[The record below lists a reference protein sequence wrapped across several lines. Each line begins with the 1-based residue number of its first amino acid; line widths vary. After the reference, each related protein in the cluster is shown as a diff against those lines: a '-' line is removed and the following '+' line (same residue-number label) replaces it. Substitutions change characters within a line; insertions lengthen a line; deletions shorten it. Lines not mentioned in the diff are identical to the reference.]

1 MMAIETA
8 PASSTQGAQA
18 SSASHAAKSRG
29 KAPDAGGNSF
39 VALLNSLDAQAGDA
53 SMTALAADDGTA
65 SGAALKDGPP
75 DTGSPLADP
84 AQLLASVAGTFA
96 SADVLPGDAG
106 EPALAAAPQA
116 VGKPGPHVR
125 APGAVLADAATAV
138 AHAQTAVAASEAASQ
153 ESGLGLDAQAPE
165 SIAELVAG
173 LKMPGAGTDKAQIP
187 TAAHT
192 STVRLAARA
201 DEVVPSAAKA
211 AAAAAQAFD
220 PSRATATIGGLV
232 RTTAGAS
239 VDPRDSKLASTW
251 ALAQSTSPAT
261 AALQAPPETRDAG
274 LSDPGGDKPGSG
286 NPSFLASG
294 ALASA
299 ERGLGGAANAAGDVR
314 FADVASSQPMAPDE
328 LLAQQVSVWAA
339 GKTQA
344 AELKLDGFGEQPIEI
359 SIALNGNEAE
369 VAFRSDHALARDLLQ
384 SALPELREMLRNE
397 GLVLSGMTVG
407 TSDRG
412 AAEAGGRQAG
422 RDSQSGAG
430 NDGRRDAAPAPAA
443 PARAARPQ
451 GAVDVFA

>member
-18 SSASHAAKSRG
+18 SSASHVAKSRG

-39 VALLNSLDAQAGDA
+39 LALLSSLDAQSADA
-53 SMTALAADDGTA
+53 ALTALAADDCTPTGEAMKDDA
-65 SGAALKDGPP
+65 SDAGGLV
-75 DTGSPLADP
+75 ADP
-84 AQLLASVAGTFA
+84 ASLLASVAGTIPG
-96 SADVLPGDAG
+96 ADAALVDAGDA
-106 EPALAAAPQA
+106 AAAGSAHA
-116 VGKPGPHVR
+116 VGKPGPHVANAAAN
-125 APGAVLADAATAV
+125 APTSTMASAAT
-138 AHAQTAVAASEAASQ
+138 EASQ
-153 ESGLGLDAQAPE
+153 EAGIDAQASE

-173 LKMPGAGTDKAQIP
+173 LKMPGADGDKSQNS
-187 TAAHT
+187 TGAHT

-201 DEVVPSAAKA
+201 DEVAPSTAKA
-211 AAAAAQAFD
+211 AARAAQAFD

-239 VDPRDSKLASTW
+239 VDPRDSKLASTL
-251 ALAQSTSPAT
+251 ALAQSASPAT
-261 AALQAPPETRDAG
+261 ATLQALQETRDAG
-274 LSDPGGDKPGSG
+274 LSDKGGDKPGSG

-299 ERGLGGAANAAGDVR
+299 ERALGGAANVSGDVR
-314 FADVASSQPMAPDE
+314 FADVAAGQQLTPDE
-328 LLAQQVSVWAA
+328 LLAQQVSVWAT

-344 AELKLDGFGEQPIEI
+344 AELKLDGFGDQPIEI
-359 SIALNGNEAE
+359 SIALNGKEAE

-412 AAEAGGRQAG
+412 AAEAGGRQGG
-422 RDSQSGAG
+422 RESQSGAG
-430 NDGRRDAAPAPAA
+430 SSGGRPEAAPASAL
-443 PARAARPQ
+443 PARTARPQ
-451 GAVDVFA
+451 GVVDVFA

>member
-29 KAPDAGGNSF
+29 KATEAGGNSF
-39 VALLNSLDAQAGDA
+39 LALLSSLDAQAGDA

-65 SGAALKDGPP
+65 SGAALKDGLP
-75 DTGSPLADP
+75 DAGSQLADP
-84 AQLLASVAGTFA
+84 AQLLASLAGSVAG
-96 SADVLPGDAG
+96 ADVLPDDGGD
-106 EPALAAAPQA
+106 PALAGAPQA
-116 VGKPGPHVR
+116 VGKPGPHIR
-125 APGAVLADAATAV
+125 APGTVLSDAANAL
-138 AHAQTAVAASEAASQ
+138 ANAQTSVAAAAATGE
-153 ESGLGLDAQAPE
+153 ESGLDAQASE

-173 LKMPGAGTDKAQIP
+173 LKMPGADADKAQTS

-201 DEVVPSAAKA
+201 DEVVPSTAKA

-239 VDPRDSKLASTW
+239 VDPRDSKLASTL

-274 LSDPGGDKPGSG
+274 LSDRGGDKPGSG

-314 FADVASSQPMAPDE
+314 FADVASSQQMTPDE
-328 LLAQQVSVWAA
+328 LLAQQVSVWAT

-369 VAFRSDHALARDLLQ
+369 VTFRSDHAQARDLLQ

-412 AAEAGGRQAG
+412 AAESGGRQAG

-430 NDGRRDAAPAPAA
+430 SESRRDAVPAPAA
-443 PARAARPQ
+443 PTRAARPQ